1 MVDRSRRSN
10 IAGVDDITHSGGVPS
25 HCSRPTAVTYAAG
38 PTSFAAGDQHLY
50 ADIEPLRA
58 DGEGLLADSHLGSGL
73 QPRAARSFREFL
85 HNTSRQNNF
94 RRVAKSVRA

>member
-1 MVDRSRRSN
+1 MVEQSQRGN
-10 IAGVDDITHSGGVPS
+10 IALGGDISRPGGVTS

-38 PTSFAAGDQHLY
+38 PTSLTAGDQHLY

-73 QPRAARSFREFL
+73 QPRAAGSFREFP
-85 HNTSRQNNF
+85 QNVANNNLG
-94 RRVAKSVRA
+94 RVTKSVRA

>member
-1 MVDRSRRSN
+1 MVEPSQRSN
-10 IAGVDDITHSGGVPS
+10 IAAGGDILQPVGVTS

-38 PTSFAAGDQHLY
+38 PTSFTAGDQHLY

-85 HNTSRQNNF
+85 QITS
-94 RRVAKSVRA
+94 